1 MSSKSEG
8 LTLQERT
15 DRLLGRV
22 AGGPYTPMAPKE
34 STSEPPKKEM
44 EMVEEEKVPEFDV
57 DKVEALLGILADL
70 KDATVFPSIRESAAM
85 QLAAIDRELW
95 EELYPEQA
103 EAEAKRLE
111 ELQKA
116 EEEKAA

>member
-1 MSSKSEG
+1 
-8 LTLQERT
+8 
-15 DRLLGRV
+15 
-22 AGGPYTPMAPKE
+22 
-34 STSEPPKKEM
+34 
-44 EMVEEEKVPEFDV
+44 MVEEEKVPEFDV